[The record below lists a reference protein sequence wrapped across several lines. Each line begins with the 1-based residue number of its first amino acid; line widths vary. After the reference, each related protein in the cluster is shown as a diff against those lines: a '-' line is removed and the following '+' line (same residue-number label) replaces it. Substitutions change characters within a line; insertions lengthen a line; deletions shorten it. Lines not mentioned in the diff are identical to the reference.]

1 MGRIEEIRSK
11 RKELQ
16 AKLRDLE
23 LEERDLMSKEVLENY
38 VGKCIKTGIG
48 VYQRYLKVST
58 QDVVVDSSNCSSF
71 VLRGPGFS
79 RFHTAKQTTY
89 TFDSDLSVT
98 GSLILINGAKNE
110 LIEISSEEFKKELDK
125 AIKSST
131 SIFKY
136 ST

>member
-1 MGRIEEIRSK
+1 MGRRIEEIRTQ

-16 AKLRDLE
+16 AKLRELE
-23 LEERDLMSKEVLENY
+23 LEERDLIVKEGLGNY
-38 VGKCIKTGIG
+38 VGKYIETGNG
-48 VYQRYLKVST
+48 VYHSYLKVST
-58 QDVVVDSSNCSSF
+58 QDVVVDSNNCPSSLL
-71 VLRGPGFS
+71 LRGLGFS

-89 TFDSDLSVT
+89 TFDSGLSV
-98 GSLILINGAKNE
+98 SLIRGGKKE

-136 ST
+136 LEN